1 MFLALKSES
10 FGQYNRKSRHI
21 WKESDQKPL
30 WSDCCHTKYQKKF
43 LLFSGVAFN
52 VPRQCFFSEAL
63 TSPYK
68 KTRYKKILQQF
79 QIHCFYAH
87 HLKKSRIFEI
97 LFLTG
102 DINISVLRCVVSELH
117 FQQLWWNIRYIFIE
131 KKLLKLNVAKY

>member
-1 MFLALKSES
+1 MASIIENHDTFEKNLIKSH
-10 FGQYNRKSRHI
+10 F
-21 WKESDQKPL
+21 DQIVAIPN
-30 WSDCCHTKYQKKF
+30 TKKKF

-52 VPRQCFFSEAL
+52 VPSQCFFSEAL

-79 QIHCFYAH
+79 QINCFYAH

-131 KKLLKLNVAKY
+131 KKLLKFNVAKY